1 MSIYK
6 VPTEFYS
13 FANMLANES
22 EKIIMSHFRKKISIE
37 NKSDESPVTIADK
50 NSELKI
56 RELILKHYPDH
67 GIIAEEFENTNN
79 DSEYT
84 WVIDPIDGTRSFIS
98 GHKDFGTLIAL
109 LKNKKP
115 VLGIINCP
123 AHKERWFASGDETTT
138 MNGNNVKTNQKH
150 LISECYAYS
159 SGLYFDDPN
168 FKKSFNNIIN
178 IVQNYR
184 LGGDCYSY
192 GMLASGLIDIVIEDT
207 LKVWDYMALIPVIKN
222 AGGVVT
228 DRLGNEIDIKSDG
241 SIIAS
246 CSDKIHTQ
254 VLKALN
260 S

>member
-123 AHKERWFASGDETTT
+123 AHKERWVGIENTKTTC
-138 MNGNNVKTNQKH
+138 NGKEVSTSNVNKIENAYACQK
-150 LISECYAYS
+150 
-159 SGLYFDDPN
+159 
-168 FKKSFNNIIN
+168 K
-178 IVQNYR
+178 
-184 LGGDCYSY
+184 
-192 GMLASGLIDIVIEDT
+192 LAS
-207 LKVWDYMALIPVIKN
+207 KK
-222 AGGVVT
+222 
-228 DRLGNEIDIKSDG
+228 
-241 SIIAS
+241 
-246 CSDKIHTQ
+246 
-254 VLKALN
+254 
-260 S
+260 